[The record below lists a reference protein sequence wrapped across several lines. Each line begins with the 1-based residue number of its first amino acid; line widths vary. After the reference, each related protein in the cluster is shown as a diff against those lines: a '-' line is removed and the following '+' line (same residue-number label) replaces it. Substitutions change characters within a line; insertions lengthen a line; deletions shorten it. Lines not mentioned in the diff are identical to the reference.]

1 MMYDIMVTIHNSPN
15 TVRGWG
21 YLIRSESKEQAVAQA
36 LENAKKKANDPYSRF
51 KRCTFTVKDDDVIE
65 KPNW

>member
-1 MMYDIMVTIHNSPN
+1 MMYDIIVTINNSPN

-21 YLIRSESKEQAVAQA
+21 YLIKADTKEQAVAQA
-36 LENAKKKANDPYSRF
+36 LENAKNKAGAPYSRF
-51 KRCTFTVKDDDVIE
+51 KKCTFTVKDENVKE

>member
-15 TVRGWG
+15 KVRGWG

-36 LENAKKKANDPYSRF
+36 LENAQKKANAPYSRF
-51 KRCTFTVKDDDVIE
+51 KKCTFSVNDEDVRE